1 MSVAAVPL
9 VRLGV
14 PVTAVAP
21 ITTVAAD
28 AVRAAM
34 VLQGE
39 LDVAV
44 APRLAAEFETH
55 FAAGRRY
62 LRADCSAVEF
72 VDSYVL
78 HVFVRA
84 HRQALARR
92 GTLILTGVRPA
103 LERLL
108 EVVALDR
115 VLLISPATAG
125 NVLVAP

>member
-1 MSVAAVPL
+1 MSVAVPL
-9 VRLGV
+9 VRLGA
-14 PVTAVAP
+14 PVIAVAP
-21 ITTVAAD
+21 VATVATD
-28 AVRAAM
+28 AVRASL

-44 APRLAAEFETH
+44 AALLAAEIDAH

-72 VDSYVL
+72 VDSAVL
-78 HVFVRA
+78 SVLVRA
-84 HRQALARR
+84 HRDALSRR

-103 LERLL
+103 LDRLL
-108 EVVALDR
+108 AVVGLDR
-115 VLLISPATAG
+115 VLLTTPATAA